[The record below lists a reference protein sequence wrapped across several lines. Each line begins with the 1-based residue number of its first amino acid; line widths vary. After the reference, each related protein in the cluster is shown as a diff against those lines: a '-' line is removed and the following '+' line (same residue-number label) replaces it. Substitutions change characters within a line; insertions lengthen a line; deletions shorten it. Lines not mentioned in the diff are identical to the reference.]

1 MSTPFRTKTAAQVK
15 GDVSLVLGHL
25 DDAAKRLEERLLECD
40 KQISWV
46 KSHETW
52 DEKVE
57 SSQIV
62 SDLEVRSEVLVEKI
76 NEAQCLATSIRE
88 FFNME

>member
-1 MSTPFRTKTAAQVK
+1 MTTPFRSKTALQVK
-15 GDVSLVLGHL
+15 QDVAQVLGHL

-52 DEKVE
+52 DEEVE

-62 SDLEVRSEVLVEKI
+62 SDLEIRSEVLADKV
-76 NEAQCLATSIRE
+76 NEAQCLAASIRG
-88 FFNME
+88 FFNMD

>member
-1 MSTPFRTKTAAQVK
+1 MTTPFRPKTASQVK
-15 GDVSLVLGHL
+15 GDVAQVLGHL
-25 DDAAKRLEERLLECD
+25 DAAAKRLEERLLECD

-52 DEKVE
+52 DEEVE
-57 SSQIV
+57 ASQIV
-62 SDLEVRSEVLVEKI
+62 SDLEVRSEVLTEKI

-88 FFNME
+88 FFNMD